1 MEKKHFIFIMAFLSF
16 ILCIFFIQ
24 ESYAKYLTATSENAT
39 MNVARW
45 RILVNN
51 KDIREGS
58 TTNAII
64 TPVFEGNEHIANG
77 IIEAFD
83 LAGQRDK
90 TQLQTSKM
98 LFTFEECSD
107 RLKKGL
113 DGVLKWV

>member
-1 MEKKHFIFIMAFLSF
+1 MVKDG
-16 ILCIFFIQ
+16 
-24 ESYAKYLTATSENAT
+24 
-39 MNVARW
+39 
-45 RILVNN
+45 VNGFTVDPN
-51 KDIREGS
+51 NIED
-58 TTNAII
+58 
-64 TPVFEGNEHIANG
+64 IANG

-113 DGVLKWV
+113 DRVLK